1 MRFLGARHGAEA
13 GPATFCQPVRLA
25 AALIDSVGADYTRR
39 FPRQIDPMNKFV
51 MLCMALLLCTLA
63 ACGDQSSRRAE
74 RGKPRVA
81 ITTQSVMIRR
91 PPAANAEITPD
102 GTLKIDDI
110 ALPQKEP
117 TRAKLQLLFGHLQM
131 LRQQAVNAAGADAE
145 YKSIKLTAT
154 PEIQTL
160 SGELLDEI
168 PSLQPYRESFGNV
181 QAERH

>member
-1 MRFLGARHGAEA
+1 
-13 GPATFCQPVRLA
+13 
-25 AALIDSVGADYTRR
+25 
-39 FPRQIDPMNKFV
+39 MNKLL
-51 MLCMALLLCTLA
+51 MLCMALVLCTLA

-81 ITTQSVMIRR
+81 VTSQAVMIRR

-110 ALPQKEP
+110 ALPSDAP

-131 LRQQAVNAAGADAE
+131 LRQQVVADAGPDPD
-145 YKSIKLTAT
+145 YKSIRLTST
-154 PEIQTL
+154 PEIDRL
-160 SGELLDEI
+160 SSELLSEI
-168 PSLQPYRESFGNV
+168 PPLQPYREAFSNL

>member
-1 MRFLGARHGAEA
+1 
-13 GPATFCQPVRLA
+13 
-25 AALIDSVGADYTRR
+25 
-39 FPRQIDPMNKFV
+39 MNKFV

-81 ITTQSVMIRR
+81 VTTQSVMIRR

-110 ALPQKEP
+110 ALPQAEP
-117 TRAKLQLLFGHLQM
+117 TRLKLQLLFGHLQM
-131 LRQQAVNAAGADAE
+131 LRQQAIADAGPDPE

-154 PEIQTL
+154 PEIQRL
-160 SGELLDEI
+160 SGELLKDI
-168 PSLQPYRESFGNV
+168 PPLQPYRESFGNV

>member
-1 MRFLGARHGAEA
+1 MCF
-13 GPATFCQPVRLA
+13 P
-25 AALIDSVGADYTRR
+25 DS
-39 FPRQIDPMNKFV
+39 IDPMNKFV

-81 ITTQSVMIRR
+81 VTTQSVMIRR

-110 ALPQKEP
+110 ALPQKEA

-131 LRQQAVNAAGADAE
+131 LRQQAVNEAGPDPE

-154 PEIQTL
+154 PQIQTL

-168 PSLQPYRESFGNV
+168 PSLQPYRESFSNL

>member
-1 MRFLGARHGAEA
+1 
-13 GPATFCQPVRLA
+13 
-25 AALIDSVGADYTRR
+25 
-39 FPRQIDPMNKFV
+39 MNKFV
-51 MLCMALLLCTLA
+51 MLCMALLLCALT

-117 TRAKLQLLFGHLQM
+117 TRAKL
-131 LRQQAVNAAGADAE
+131 
-145 YKSIKLTAT
+145 
-154 PEIQTL
+154 
-160 SGELLDEI
+160 
-168 PSLQPYRESFGNV
+168 
-181 QAERH
+181 